1 MKKFIY
7 LNMLFVLT
15 AFVSALAEKQP
26 EPVSMERD
34 GPRFGFNIYTGDMV
48 KSKFTDRPDGK
59 EYSPFTTIFGWQF
72 EKVLIS
78 KDNNNQSIGVMFSA
92 TPLVAGLEQGL
103 LIPAFNFMAG
113 VRTQSGFE
121 MAVGPSIIFNLQTD
135 EPEQAISPSVSIA
148 LGYTISSGDFNFPTT
163 LVLTPNLEPDLKHK
177 QEDGTISEHS
187 QKGLRISYVVGFN
200 W

>member
-48 KSKFTDRPDGK
+48 KARFTNRPDGK
-59 EYSPFTTIFGWQF
+59 EYTPFTTIFGWQF
-72 EKVLIS
+72 EKVLTS

-103 LIPAFNFMAG
+103 VIPAFNFMAG

-163 LVLTPNLEPDLKHK
+163 LVLTPNLESDLKHK
-177 QEDGTISEHS
+177 EEDGTISEHS

>member
-1 MKKFIY
+1 MRKCLY
-7 LNMLFVLT
+7 LNLLFVLILS
-15 AFVSALAEKQP
+15 VPALAEEQS
-26 EPVSMERD
+26 EPISMERD

-48 KSKFTDRPDGK
+48 KAKFTDRPDGK
-59 EYSPFTTIFGWQF
+59 EYTPFTTIFGWQF
-72 EKVLIS
+72 EKVLTS
-78 KDNNNQSIGVMFSA
+78 KDNNNQSIGVMFQA

-103 LIPAFNFMAG
+103 LIPVFNFMAG

-163 LVLTPNLEPDLKHK
+163 LVLTPNLEPDLKHN
-177 QEDGTISEHS
+177 QEDGTIS
-187 QKGLRISYVVGFN
+187 
-200 W
+200 